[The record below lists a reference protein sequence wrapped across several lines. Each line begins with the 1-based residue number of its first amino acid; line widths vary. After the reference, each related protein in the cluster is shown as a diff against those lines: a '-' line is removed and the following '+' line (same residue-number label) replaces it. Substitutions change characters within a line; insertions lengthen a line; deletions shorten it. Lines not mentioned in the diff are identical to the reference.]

1 MAAPSYHTRLS
12 VHCFE
17 QGQHTSF
24 GAHPIHLP
32 YQVCVAAAGAAADEA
47 AAAAAAEALA
57 EAAVDAAK
65 R

>member
-1 MAAPSYHTRLS
+1 M
-12 VHCFE
+12 HCFE
-17 QGQHTSF
+17 QGQRTSF
-24 GAHPIHLP
+24 GAHPTHLP
-32 YQVCVAAAGAAADEA
+32 YQVCVAAAGGAADEA